1 MIAKSKKPEEVAK
14 FEQIVMDAENYNAEQ
29 IDACIKELN
38 IKDPDTG
45 NPLTAA
51 TPFNLMFENQ
61 IGPSGYMTGFL
72 RPETAQ
78 GIFINFRR
86 LIEFN
91 NGKMPFAAAQVGMG
105 FRNEI
110 SPRQGLLRVREFTM
124 AEIEHFMD
132 PQNKAHPKFES
143 VAHMKLPLFSAV
155 DQEAGK
161 KLASFELTMGEALE
175 QKIIG
180 NETMGYFLA
189 RTFQFLT
196 SVGIRAE
203 AIRFRQ
209 HRSNEMA
216 HYANDCWDAEVETS
230 YGWIEV
236 AGHSDRSAFDLTK
249 HQQKTKVELMAARP
263 LKEPIKVTNTL
274 VILNKQVLGKEF
286 KKDQTLVVKYF
297 DDIDNEDKK
306 ALAAQFATDN

>member
-1 MIAKSKKPEEVAK
+1 MIAKCKKPEEIAK
-14 FEQIVMDAENYNAEQ
+14 LERISDDAENFTAEQ
-29 IDACIKELN
+29 IDACIKDLG

-45 NPLTAA
+45 NPLSNA
-51 TPFNLMFENQ
+51 TPFNLMFENS
-61 IGPSGYMTGFL
+61 IGPSGYMTGYL

-91 NGKMPFAAAQVGMG
+91 NGRMPFAAAQVGMG

-124 AEIEHFMD
+124 AEIEHFLD
-132 PQNKAHPKFES
+132 PLNKNHPKFVD

-161 KLASFELTMGEALE
+161 RLANDEMTMGEALA
-175 QKIIG
+175 QG
-180 NETMGYFLA
+180 VVQNETMGYFLC
-189 RTFQFLT
+189 RSYLFLT
-196 SVGIRAE
+196 ECGIKSD

-249 HQQKTKVELMAARP
+249 HQEKTKVELMAARP
-263 LKEPIKVTNTL
+263 LKNPVQVTKTHAL
-274 VILNKQVLGKEF
+274 LNKQVLGKEF
-286 KKDQTLVVKYF
+286 KKDQTLVCKYI
-297 DDIDNEDKK
+297 DDLNDD
-306 ALAAQFATDN
+306 